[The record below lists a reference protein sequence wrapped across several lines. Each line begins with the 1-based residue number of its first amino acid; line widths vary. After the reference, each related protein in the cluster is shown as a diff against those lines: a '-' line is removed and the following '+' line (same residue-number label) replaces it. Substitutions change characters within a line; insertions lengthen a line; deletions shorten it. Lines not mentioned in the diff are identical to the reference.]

1 MQRSL
6 ESVAVEQPISWGFPT
21 HNPRKSGRTLR
32 PVTTVDQQA
41 CISSTWNLRL
51 RPPEPLPPYGGHY
64 DVHKFGSSCP
74 QQRLELPQGLHSQ
87 LVKDINNIVATMYE
101 DVTTDSEDCE
111 APSSYA
117 ADLCR
122 AAFHHKA

>member
-21 HNPRKSGRTLR
+21 RSPRKSGCTLH
-32 PVTTVDQQA
+32 PVTTAGQQA
-41 CISSTWNLRL
+41 CIFSTWDRRL

-64 DVHKFGSSCP
+64 DVHKFGPSCP
-74 QQRLELPQGLHSQ
+74 QQRLILPQGLNSQ
-87 LVKDINNIVATMYE
+87 LEKDISNIVASMYE

-111 APSSYA
+111 APSSYV
-117 ADLCR
+117 ADLC
-122 AAFHHKA
+122 